1 VKITAAVT
9 ESKGAPFRLQELELG
24 ELRADEVLV
33 EIAAAGICHTDL
45 ICRDQWLP
53 VPLPAVLGHEGA
65 GVVLEVGSA
74 VANVAPRDRVG
85 ITFNSCGRC
94 PTCLRG
100 RSTYCHDFFGRN
112 FASTRPDGTNALS
125 RGGQPVHG
133 HFFGQSS
140 FATHSVANARNVVKL
155 PDEVGLEL
163 AAPFGCGIQTGAGAV
178 LNVMRPPAGSSLA
191 VFGTGAVGLSGILAG
206 AIAGCTTIVG
216 VDVRPGRLELAR
228 ELGATHVVDAGAADA
243 GEEVRRITGS
253 GADFALETTGVP
265 GVLRTAVD
273 SLAPTGECAVIGAP
287 PFGTEV
293 ALDVNN
299 VLAFGRVVRGIVE
312 GDSIPELFIPQLL
325 ELWRLGRFPVD
336 RMMVSYDFDRI
347 NDAVRDAED
356 GTTIKPVLRM

>member
-178 LNVMRPPAGSSLA
+178 LNVMRPPAVSSLA
-191 VFGTGAVGLSGILAG
+191 VFGTGAVGLSGILAARSRVARRSSASTSG
-206 AIAGCTTIVG
+206 RAGSSSPASSGPRTSSTR
-216 VDVRPGRLELAR
+216 VRPTRAR
-228 ELGATHVVDAGAADA
+228 RSAGSPGAAPTSRW
-243 GEEVRRITGS
+243 RRPVYRACS
-253 GADFALETTGVP
+253 GPPSTRS
-265 GVLRTAVD
+265 LR
-273 SLAPTGECAVIGAP
+273 
-287 PFGTEV
+287 
-293 ALDVNN
+293 
-299 VLAFGRVVRGIVE
+299 
-312 GDSIPELFIPQLL
+312 
-325 ELWRLGRFPVD
+325 PV
-336 RMMVSYDFDRI
+336 S
-347 NDAVRDAED
+347 AQ
-356 GTTIKPVLRM
+356 